1 MFSLKIKTM
10 DELIIKYIVGET
22 DSEETARVRQW
33 IAEDPGHGKTYEHFL
48 ALWEHSRTGT
58 ALPEPDMEAAWQRF
72 ILKREEAGRQ
82 QKRPGR
88 TLAFK
93 NPFRTGIAAAVA
105 VMVMFTAWWAFI
117 RKDNISFE
125 TVTASATYT
134 LPDQSVVT
142 LNSQSRLWY
151 QKSFNKKE
159 RWVAMKGEAFF
170 DVTRNKEKPFVVSV
184 DDIEVRVLGTSFNI
198 RSDEKTTEIVVET
211 GSVKVS
217 RGGEDYVLSPGEK
230 LVFKGKGV
238 RADVSRVDNHLY
250 RYYRTNMFV
259 CDNTPLGQFAESLS
273 QAYGV
278 QVSIADSRLREQQ
291 LTGKFPR
298 TATIEPILETVA
310 LTLNATVV
318 KDKNGYIL
326 K

>member
-1 MFSLKIKTM
+1 M
-10 DELIIKYIVGET
+10 DELIIKYIVGEA
-22 DSEETARVRQW
+22 DSEEAARAQQW
-33 IAEDPGHGKTYEHFL
+33 IADPEHRKTYEHFL

-58 ALPEPDMEAAWQRF
+58 ALSQPDLEAAWQRF
-72 ILKREEAGRQ
+72 VLKREEAGKQ
-82 QKRPGR
+82 GERPGR
-88 TLAFK
+88 TLSFR
-93 NPFRTGIAAAVA
+93 NPFRTSVAAAAA
-105 VMVMFTAWWAFI
+105 VMVMFAAWWVFI
-117 RKDNISFE
+117 RKDNVSFE

-134 LPDQSVVT
+134 LPDQSVVI

-151 QKSFNKKE
+151 RKSFNKKE

-217 RGGEDYVLSPGEK
+217 RGGEDYVLAPGEK
-230 LVFKGKGV
+230 LVFKGKGM

-250 RYYRTNMFV
+250 QYYRTNMFV
-259 CDNTPLGQFAESLS
+259 CDNTPLGQFAESLGE
-273 QAYGV
+273 AYDV
-278 QVSIADSRLREQQ
+278 QVRIADSRLREQQ
-291 LTGKFPR
+291 LTGKFPK